1 MEKTGDMRWRVG
13 MIIVFLLNVQ
23 ILLFVPP
30 SAAQQILPGIEL
42 ECSTNSIAVDWGEDS
57 AQTEVVDCI
66 LTNDRPYSEEVMLEY
81 NSESI
86 EVSGPGSLTI
96 AGSSDSTF
104 QFIINPDRI
113 LSPQTYTLNVTAEV
127 VSAVGIPIGFLT
139 NIEEW
144 VVDIEVME
152 YTRCGANYGVNS
164 LNIEAGQN
172 AIFTASYGCESN
184 IDRSLDIEL
193 HLVKNGE
200 SSEGAW
206 DSGFNVISEKC
217 SVVISEGNGYENCE
231 FELTTPSNI
240 EERYEGCLIILDE
253 RILTAGSCQNEDSL
267 QFMVEPK
274 ESGIINSVG
283 GNISIF
289 NDYDVTKEQL
299 FIAGGV
305 FIGSLLFFIVA
316 IRYTRR

>member
-1 MEKTGDMRWRVG
+1 
-13 MIIVFLLNVQ
+13 
-23 ILLFVPP
+23 
-30 SAAQQILPGIEL
+30 
-42 ECSTNSIAVDWGEDS
+42 
-57 AQTEVVDCI
+57 
-66 LTNDRPYSEEVMLEY
+66 
-81 NSESI
+81 
-86 EVSGPGSLTI
+86 
-96 AGSSDSTF
+96 
-104 QFIINPDRI
+104 
-113 LSPQTYTLNVTAEV
+113 
-127 VSAVGIPIGFLT
+127 
-139 NIEEW
+139 
-144 VVDIEVME
+144 
-152 YTRCGANYGVNS
+152 
-164 LNIEAGQN
+164 
-172 AIFTASYGCESN
+172 
-184 IDRSLDIEL
+184 
-193 HLVKNGE
+193 
-200 SSEGAW
+200 
-206 DSGFNVISEKC
+206 
-217 SVVISEGNGYENCE
+217 VISEGNGYENCE